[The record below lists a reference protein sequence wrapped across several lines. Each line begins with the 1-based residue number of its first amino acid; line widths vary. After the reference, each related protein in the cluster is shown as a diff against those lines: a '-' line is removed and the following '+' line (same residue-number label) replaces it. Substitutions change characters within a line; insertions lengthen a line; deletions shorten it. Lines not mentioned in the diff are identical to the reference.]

1 MSVIAFVP
9 VRSGS
14 KSIKDK
20 NIRMLNG
27 KPMFYWVLNALEHAS
42 EVNKIIL
49 ATDSDSYADIAKGFG
64 FQKLE
69 IYKRKAENATDT
81 SSTESVMLEYLDF
94 ANPNDSDLFVLAQV
108 TSPLT
113 QSADFDNALRQFAYS
128 GKDSLLTCVKTKRF
142 FWNKNGQPVNYDYRK
157 RPRRQDFEG
166 MFMENGA
173 FYVNSVANIKR
184 DKNRLSG
191 NIEIY
196 EMPENTAIEIDEP
209 TDWKMVEILLAEQN
223 TTIKSNLTIKLF
235 MSDVDGVLTDAGM
248 YYSEKGDELK
258 KFCTYDGMGFK
269 LLQERGVKVGIITM
283 EDRELNRARARKL
296 KLDYDFHGQTNKLET
311 IDKLRREMGIS
322 FDEVAY
328 IGDDINDFDLL
339 SKVGLAA
346 CPANSV
352 RKIKDIPGIIHLDK
366 KGGEGAVREFVELI
380 LQNQT

>member
-27 KPMFYWVLNALEHAS
+27 KPMFYWVLYALEHAS

-49 ATDSDSYADIAKGFG
+49 ATDSDSYANIAKGFG
-64 FQKLE
+64 FEKLE
-69 IYKRKAENATDT
+69 TYMRKPENATDT

-94 ANPNDSDLFVLAQV
+94 ANPNDSDLFVLVQA

-113 QSADFDNALRQFAYS
+113 KSSDFDNALRQFAYS
-128 GKDSLLTCVKTKRF
+128 GKESLLSCVKTKRF
-142 FWNKNGQPVNYDYRK
+142 FWDKNGQSVNYDYRN
-157 RPRRQDFEG
+157 RPRRQDFDG

-209 TDWKMVEILLAEQN
+209 ADWKMVEILLAEQN
-223 TTIKSNLTIKLF
+223 TLIKNKLPIKLF

-269 LLQERGVKVGIITM
+269 LMQEMGVKVGIITM

-346 CPANSV
+346 CPANAV

-380 LQNQT
+380 IK